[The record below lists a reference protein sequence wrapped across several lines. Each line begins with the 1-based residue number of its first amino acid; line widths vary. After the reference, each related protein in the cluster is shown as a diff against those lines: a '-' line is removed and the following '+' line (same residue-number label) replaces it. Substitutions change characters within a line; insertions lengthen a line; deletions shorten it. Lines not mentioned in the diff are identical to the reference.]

1 MNLEQLHKIY
11 FLGIGGI
18 GMSALARYF
27 MACGIQVFGYDKTQT
42 DLTKQLVEQ
51 GAKIHYKDDINNIAE
66 DIDLVIYTPAI
77 PIVLS
82 EYQFLL
88 KQDIIMLKRSEVLGE
103 LTKDKFTIAVAGTH
117 GKTTISSMIAHCFN
131 SANISFAALIGGI
144 STNYNTNFIGNPN
157 ADVFIVEADEF
168 DRSFLT
174 LKPDI
179 AVISSID
186 ADHLDVYGDKNAV
199 KESFQLFADQIS
211 ANGNLILKS
220 GLTID
225 SDKIKQWSYDL
236 DSKADFYAKSIKVE
250 NESYILNLCA
260 KDQAVSVKMNYP
272 GKHNLENSIAA
283 YAACQLYGIE
293 SEIIVNALE
302 NYSGVKR
309 RFEIIIKTE
318 QLVYIDDYAH
328 HPKELSA
335 CISAV
340 KEIYPECRISGIFQP
355 HLYSRTRDFVDE
367 FARSLEM
374 LDEIIIMD
382 IYPAR
387 EAPIEGINANF
398 LLSKIQ
404 HQHKMYLSK
413 SEILS
418 WVKNQKFEV
427 LLTLGA
433 GDIDQFVEPIKK
445 ALSV

>member
-1 MNLEQLHKIY
+1 MNLEKLHKIY

-42 DLTKQLVEQ
+42 PLTEQLINE
-51 GAKIHYKDDINNIAE
+51 GAEIHFEDDINNIAE

-77 PIVLS
+77 PQALS

-88 KQDIIMLKRSEVLGE
+88 KQEIRMLKRSEVLGE

-117 GKTTISSMIAHCFN
+117 GKTTISSMIAHCFK

-144 STNYNTNFIGNPN
+144 TTNYNSNFIGNPN

-186 ADHLDVYGDKNAV
+186 ADHLDVFGDKNAV
-199 KESFQLFADQIS
+199 QESFQLFADRIKTK
-211 ANGNLILKS
+211 GNLILKS
-220 GLTID
+220 GLTIK
-225 SDKIKQWSYDL
+225 SDAITQWTYDL
-236 DSKADFYAKSIKVE
+236 DSKADFYAKNIKVE
-250 NESYILNLCA
+250 NESYILNVCA
-260 KDQAVSVKMNYP
+260 KDQVVSVKMNYP

-283 YAACQLYGIE
+283 YAACQLYGIN
-293 SEIIVNALE
+293 SEIIENALE
-302 NYSGVKR
+302 TYSGVKR
-309 RFEIIIKTE
+309 RFETIIKTNN
-318 QLVYIDDYAH
+318 LIYIDDYAH

-335 CISAV
+335 CINAV

-355 HLYSRTRDFVDE
+355 HLFSRTRDFVDE

-387 EAPIEGINANF
+387 ECPIEGINANF
-398 LLSKIQ
+398 LMSRIQ
-404 HQHKMYLSK
+404 HHQKKYLAK

-418 WVKNQKFEV
+418 WVKKQKFEV

>member
-260 KDQAVSVKMNYP
+260 KDQTVSVKMNYP

-309 RFEIIIKTE
+309 RFETIIKTE

-387 EAPIEGINANF
+387 ETPIEGINANF